1 MKRKIVIILAQTSKK
16 ETYLEIQKVLE
27 KKKYEVTMLKEPIEE
42 SKLEP
47 YTAIFLAKELDVEV
61 KKKLFYYAFTQ
72 EKQWY
77 MLGEETSSIWKE
89 KIENWHDKKVYHIKR
104 WNMTRWQRAIK
115 RTADLF
121 LSSLLLILSSPIIVL
136 LMLAIRIE
144 SKGPAI
150 FKQKRV
156 GKQGKEFVMY
166 KLRSMEVEAVGEKA
180 CNIQNNQII
189 SEDSNKITKV
199 GKVIRKM
206 KLDELP
212 QFVNVLKGEMSMVGP
227 RPELKGILEKIQDIV
242 PEYAMRQKV
251 KPGITGLAHVYGNYQ
266 TAIQTRLS
274 YDICYLS
281 DYRLRKDGK
290 IMLLTIGV
298 ILKSL
303 QKEKEN
309 GKDETVS

>member
-1 MKRKIVIILAQTSKK
+1 
-16 ETYLEIQKVLE
+16 
-27 KKKYEVTMLKEPIEE
+27 
-42 SKLEP
+42 
-47 YTAIFLAKELDVEV
+47 
-61 KKKLFYYAFTQ
+61 
-72 EKQWY
+72 
-77 MLGEETSSIWKE
+77 
-89 KIENWHDKKVYHIKR
+89 
-104 WNMTRWQRAIK
+104 
-115 RTADLF
+115 
-121 LSSLLLILSSPIIVL
+121 
-136 LMLAIRIE
+136 
-144 SKGPAI
+144 
-150 FKQKRV
+150 
-156 GKQGKEFVMY
+156 
-166 KLRSMEVEAVGEKA
+166 
-180 CNIQNNQII
+180 
-189 SEDSNKITKV
+189 
-199 GKVIRKM
+199 M